1 MVLHGSRTRQI
12 VALRQPGRFLVQSGL
27 RVEALFPLFSASYW
41 YSSRKIGAWI
51 PLRRGTILLGS
62 VAFTLLF
69 SFYNRCTDSP
79 PNDDGRLKHICRR
92 LADIA
97 PGRNSFSGF

>member
-27 RVEALFPLFSASYW
+27 RVEALFPLFSASYC

-51 PLRRGTILLGS
+51 PLRQGTILLGS
-62 VAFTLLF
+62 VGFTLLF

-79 PNDDGRLKHICRR
+79 PNDDGRLWHIGRR
-92 LADIA
+92 LANIVSA
-97 PGRNSFSGF
+97 SNTLS